1 MKLFAILLAGSIFFG
16 AKYKARN
23 KKLLS
28 EELNQLKFIKIISL
42 VMATGVLVLVIFEL
56 FIKFQIST
64 LNKMSITEIDFPGL
78 VLESDA
84 SKSHF
89 VDNLKKCS
97 FLKQTGRARNIRQIK
112 IYVDNSLYMTLDLQK
127 VENSKTINIQIFN
140 SYSMFASCALDNIS
154 GFYTQN

>member
-1 MKLFAILLAGSIFFG
+1 
-16 AKYKARN
+16 
-23 KKLLS
+23 
-28 EELNQLKFIKIISL
+28 
-42 VMATGVLVLVIFEL
+42 
-56 FIKFQIST
+56 
-64 LNKMSITEIDFPGL
+64 MSITEIDFPGL